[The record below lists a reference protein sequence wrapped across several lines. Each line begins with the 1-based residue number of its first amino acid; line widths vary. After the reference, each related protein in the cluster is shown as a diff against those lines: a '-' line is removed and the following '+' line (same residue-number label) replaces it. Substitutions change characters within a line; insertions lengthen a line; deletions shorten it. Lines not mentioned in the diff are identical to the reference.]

1 MKRVNTSLQKCE
13 SEKFSLSDKINQ
25 LFTRKN
31 HLNQLLKQLKKKQH
45 QLQGVCQYCGSQS
58 SINNL
63 SDRLI
68 MLNNLDDIQY
78 QIDIVEKD
86 MEIEEAKMNSLLE
99 REKST
104 RNEYQRYMDIL
115 KENPDLNSIDEYIE
129 NSAENLASD
138 ALIQKNEAAIAERQ
152 RNNSK
157 IDENNAEIR
166 KLDKG
171 RRILLASIEKD
182 ILSSF

>member
-1 MKRVNTSLQKCE
+1 
-13 SEKFSLSDKINQ
+13 
-25 LFTRKN
+25 
-31 HLNQLLKQLKKKQH
+31 
-45 QLQGVCQYCGSQS
+45 
-58 SINNL
+58 
-63 SDRLI
+63 